1 MNNRGDW
8 QWNHDAE
15 FFFDDAY
22 GGVCGGLNHIAQPHQ
37 VWFDLVSGNRD
48 ASGLLAL
55 IQTIHREFQA
65 YELRMVVYSQSNT
78 RQLLDE
84 LAAAGWIKWEEI
96 RHSNSRE
103 ARFTHVSHAAP

>member
-1 MNNRGDW
+1 MDNRGDW

-15 FFFDDAY
+15 FCFEDAS
-22 GGVCGGLNHIAQPHQ
+22 GDVCGGLDLIAQPHV

-55 IQTIHREFQA
+55 IQTIHREFPA
-65 YELRMVVYSQSNT
+65 YELRMVVRSQSNT
-78 RQLLDE
+78 RQLLNE

-103 ARFTHVSHAAP
+103 ARFTHVSQAAK